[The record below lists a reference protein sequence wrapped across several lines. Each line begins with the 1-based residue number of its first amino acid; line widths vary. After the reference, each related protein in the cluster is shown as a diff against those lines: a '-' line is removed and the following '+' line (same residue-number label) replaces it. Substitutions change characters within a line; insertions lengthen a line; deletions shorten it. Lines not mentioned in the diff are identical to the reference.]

1 MAEHTPGP
9 WSVEHDEDADT
20 ISIVNFGGEIAV
32 LHGVSMGENDE
43 SDARLIAAA
52 PDLLAALEAVTPFVV
67 PEALCLNGRDYLAAL
82 DAISDA
88 RRAIARARGEG

>member
-1 MAEHTPGP
+1 MTEHTPGP

-43 SDARLIAAA
+43 ADARLIAAA
-52 PDLLAALEAVTPFVV
+52 PDLLAVLEGIAGIC
-67 PEALCLNGRDYLAAL
+67 CLEHAHEE
-82 DAISDA
+82 A
-88 RRAIARARGEG
+88 RRAIARARGEAA